1 MAVHTKADEHLSD
14 YERAVCYHTL
24 PRVNHPLTL
33 GLIVA
38 YVVCLV
44 EALGAIAIGYYL
56 ERPWWLKVGGI
67 SLIALIFFG
76 LIVFTIRAFLN
87 ELRRRKALAAAHGV
101 PDARES
107 AHDLPDPFEDHI
119 LLHHP
124 SHTRGTHFS
133 LSDNRNTSGYEVK
146 VASSHDSWTIIG
158 LPSQSELRVDTVAHG
173 KSFRFGLNLPSLL
186 KATRDGHEVARIR
199 RHISLNETKVDI
211 EVLHPEPCTIQLR
224 NQGFFVDNRLVG
236 RTYFLRGS
244 FYVDIQRAYFND
256 GVLAYFVT
264 AI

>member
-1 MAVHTKADEHLSD
+1 MAAHTKADEHLSD

-33 GLIVA
+33 GLIVV
-38 YVVCLV
+38 YGVCLL

-56 ERPWWLKVGGI
+56 ERPWWLKLGGI

-87 ELRRRKALAAAHGV
+87 ELRRRQALAATHGV

-107 AHDLPDPFEDHI
+107 AHDLPDPFEDHV

-124 SHTRGTHFS
+124 SHTRGLRFS
-133 LSDNRNTSGYEVK
+133 LSDNRDTSGYEVK
-146 VASSHDSWTIIG
+146 AAPHHASWTITD
-158 LPSQSELRVDTVAHG
+158 LVSQSELRVDTVKQG
-173 KSFRFGLNLPSLL
+173 LSFRFGLNLPSLL
-186 KATRDGHEVARIR
+186 KATRDGQEVARIR
-199 RHISLNETKVDI
+199 RFISLNETKVDI
-211 EVLHPEPCTIQLR
+211 EVLHPEPRTVQLR
-224 NQGFFVDNRLVG
+224 NQGFFVDNRLVCLV
-236 RTYFLRGS
+236 YFLRGS
-244 FYVDIQRAYFND
+244 FYVDIQREYFSD

-264 AI
+264 EI